1 MLRYRVAFDPDRG
14 HFVLPTL
21 PAVVHPDQTYASR
34 AAAQEI
40 AERENLRRS
49 HGASDSTGDALGA
62 SFLRVFLRRAS
73 A

>member
-21 PAVVHPDQTYASR
+21 PALVHPDQTYASR

-49 HGASDSTGDALGA
+49 QGASESTRDTIDAD
-62 SFLRVFLRRAS
+62 FLRVFLRRAS